1 MPSISIYLSTADL
14 ELLDSLAKTESQC
27 SRAKIIRRGLLI
39 QERNRENQ
47 RRWERE
53 KLGLDNPPLPPLFP
67 PSLRRR
73 T

>member
-1 MPSISIYLSTADL
+1 MPNLTIYLSDKDL
-14 ELLDSLAKTESQC
+14 ATLDSLVSTNKEC
-27 SRAKIIRRGLLI
+27 RASLLRRGILI
-39 QERNRENQ
+39 LERNRENQ

-53 KLGLDNPPLPPLFP
+53 KAGLDNPPLGPLFP